1 VSFLSDLASAFT
13 GSSARKDIAKGKAEA
28 TGALNT
34 GKTEGIGYYEQ
45 GIEGLDPYAAG
56 GREGFEAYLASLGLR
71 GDDARKAVQDRYFT
85 DPVQNALMERIQRG
99 NNRSFGAV
107 GMGNS
112 GKATQSLTNALL
124 GQWGQYQDRLK
135 GVGEGGAG
143 AAAGQGTLRAGQ
155 GDIAF
160 GTGQQIAGVNIGAA
174 NAIAQ
179 SRAIPINNL
188 LKMFEV
194 GTKGATARVS
204 GPGGGG

>member
-1 VSFLSDLASAFT
+1 MSFLSDLAGAFT
-13 GSSARKDIAKGKAEA
+13 GSSARKDIRAGKAEA
-28 TGALNT
+28 TAALNT